1 MIMVMMDWSE
11 ICWSLSVLLEGVDD
25 EISLFGLLTLDM
37 QWNLLGSSGS
47 REGAGLHLLS
57 VDPLTLLSG

>member
-1 MIMVMMDWSE
+1 MMMMVTRLTTKMIMVMMDWSE

-37 QWNLLGSSGS
+37 PWDLLGSFGS
-47 REGAGLHLLS
+47 
-57 VDPLTLLSG
+57 